1 MKARRKITVAD
12 LQRSVNRTQRVLST
26 EEFKARVAA
35 IKRDVVDLMRVGGH
49 ERLADAVGRDAAAW
63 TAETWPR

>member
-35 IKRDVVDLMRVGGH
+35 IKRDSGVSPDSLEAGAHRRTYPMLVRGKLF
-49 ERLADAVGRDAAAW
+49 
-63 TAETWPR
+63 P